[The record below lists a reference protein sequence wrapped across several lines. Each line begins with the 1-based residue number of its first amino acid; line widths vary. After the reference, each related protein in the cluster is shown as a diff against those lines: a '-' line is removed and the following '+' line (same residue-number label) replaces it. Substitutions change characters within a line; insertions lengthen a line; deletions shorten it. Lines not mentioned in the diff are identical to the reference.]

1 MDLSRDDEE
10 VDVGDFPP
18 KARQKYQTREA
29 KEQATRARN
38 DAKISQTDDPTK
50 RAKLIKN
57 EESRREKIE
66 LRLQNDLLKDQA
78 YYAPLKQLVPLTKEV
93 DIGDVSSLNE
103 VEGRRILK
111 RVLSEINARTKAA
124 MNIEKSDEGQRSAAV
139 EAEETRQSKALV
151 ALKTNLANRVQRSA
165 NPRWWHKWL

>member
-1 MDLSRDDEE
+1 
-10 VDVGDFPP
+10 
-18 KARQKYQTREA
+18 
-29 KEQATRARN
+29 
-38 DAKISQTDDPTK
+38 
-50 RAKLIKN
+50 
-57 EESRREKIE
+57 
-66 LRLQNDLLKDQA
+66 
-78 YYAPLKQLVPLTKEV
+78 
-93 DIGDVSSLNE
+93 
-103 VEGRRILK
+103 LK